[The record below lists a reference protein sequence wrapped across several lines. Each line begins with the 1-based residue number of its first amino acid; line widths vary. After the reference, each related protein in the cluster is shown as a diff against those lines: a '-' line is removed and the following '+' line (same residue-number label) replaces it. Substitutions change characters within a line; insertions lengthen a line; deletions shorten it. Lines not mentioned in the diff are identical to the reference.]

1 MTSPD
6 AEPVT
11 PPVTLSQ
18 ELDQVAQNRSGEA
31 FVYETLARL
40 ALRHQLRDA
49 VVVLPA
55 DDGGPTRVL
64 RLDGR
69 PLTPSMIDRLVLHPG
84 LHCDPPRIPRED
96 RRLVLERCHAAL
108 FPSPAHVSTP
118 EPEPEPEPATTPEPV
133 TGASP
138 ETPPATSAPPLRVP
152 GEGPAPAPIPAPAL
166 ALAPAHVSTPEP
178 EPEPEP
184 ATTPEPVT
192 GASPET
198 PPATSAPPLRV
209 PGEGP
214 AESVEGTLA
223 PSTTTTLRA
232 FALGVRGA
240 HRRRIP
246 GPLPGDNVRLRVS
259 VALAT
264 VSLAIVALGLAQVHG
279 PVRFVV
285 GLTFGLLVPGWAVV
299 GWMRLAQ
306 PALELGLTVAASLT
320 ILMLS
325 AQILITVHLWHLMG
339 FGEVLGLVC
348 VGSLTLQVRQH
359 RRRGVR

>member
-1 MTSPD
+1 M
-6 AEPVT
+6 
-11 PPVTLSQ
+11 
-18 ELDQVAQNRSGEA
+18 
-31 FVYETLARL
+31 
-40 ALRHQLRDA
+40 
-49 VVVLPA
+49 
-55 DDGGPTRVL
+55 
-64 RLDGR
+64 
-69 PLTPSMIDRLVLHPG
+69 
-84 LHCDPPRIPRED
+84 
-96 RRLVLERCHAAL
+96 
-108 FPSPAHVSTP
+108 
-118 EPEPEPEPATTPEPV
+118 
-133 TGASP
+133 
-138 ETPPATSAPPLRVP
+138 
-152 GEGPAPAPIPAPAL
+152 
-166 ALAPAHVSTPEP
+166 
-178 EPEPEP
+178 
-184 ATTPEPVT
+184 
-192 GASPET
+192 
-198 PPATSAPPLRV
+198 
-209 PGEGP
+209 
-214 AESVEGTLA
+214 A